1 MNNLHASAFAL
12 MLMIA
17 PAYGQD
23 ADDTIEQMA
32 SASEAAKVAEA
43 IGRIGCTAKEVEKES
58 ANLFEVDDAQCD
70 IGQYDIKLDSDYK
83 ITSMTRDE

>member
-1 MNNLHASAFAL
+1 MDNLRASAVAL

-32 SASEAAKVAEA
+32 SASEAAKIAES
-43 IGRIGCTAKEVEKES
+43 IGQIACKAKEVEKES
-58 ANLFEVDDAQCD
+58 VNLFEVDDAQCD
-70 IGQYDIKLDSDYK
+70 IGQYDIKLDEDYK